1 MMCGTHRVVTS
12 QCVSEGQKKAD
23 PCLGLAHVGPPRRAA
38 PTSGL
43 VGAALRGGPALRSNP
58 VERDGIRHGPLITA
72 LRGKRL
78 TTRHQ
83 VCHTETLRS
92 RRWRHNLG

>member
-1 MMCGTHRVVTS
+1 MCGTHRVVTS

-23 PCLGLAHVGPPRRAA
+23 PCLGLAHVGPPPRA
-38 PTSGL
+38 
-43 VGAALRGGPALRSNP
+43 GPALRSNP